1 MRPLNPKLVVA
12 IKIIIIIV
20 LLVVSLLNGDV
31 GTVDALLRAA
41 VGELL

>member
-1 MRPLNPKLVVA
+1 MRPLSTKLVVA

-31 GTVDALLRAA
+31 ATVDALLRAA
-41 VGELL
+41 VGGLL

>member
-1 MRPLNPKLVVA
+1 MRPLNYKLVVA

-41 VGELL
+41 VNGLL

>member
-1 MRPLNPKLVVA
+1 MRPLNHKLVVA

-31 GTVDALLRAA
+31 ETFDALLRAA
-41 VGELL
+41 VGGLL

>member
-1 MRPLNPKLVVA
+1 MRPLNNKLVVA
-12 IKIIIIIV
+12 IKIIIILV

-41 VGELL
+41 VGGLL

>member
-1 MRPLNPKLVVA
+1 MRHLNPKLAVA

-31 GTVDALLRAA
+31 ETVDALLRAA
-41 VGELL
+41 VGGLL

>member
-1 MRPLNPKLVVA
+1 MKPLNNKLVVA

-41 VGELL
+41 VCGLL

>member
-1 MRPLNPKLVVA
+1 MRPLNNKLVVA

-31 GTVDALLRAA
+31 GTVDALLRTA
-41 VGELL
+41 VGGLL

>member
-31 GTVDALLRAA
+31 GTVDTLLRAA
-41 VGELL
+41 VGGLL

>member
-1 MRPLNPKLVVA
+1 MRPLNNKLVVA

-31 GTVDALLRAA
+31 ETVDALLRAA
-41 VGELL
+41 VGGLL

>member
-1 MRPLNPKLVVA
+1 MRPLNHKLAVA

>member
-1 MRPLNPKLVVA
+1 MRPLNNKLVVA

-31 GTVDALLRAA
+31 GTVDALLRAV

>member
-1 MRPLNPKLVVA
+1 MRPLNYKLVVA